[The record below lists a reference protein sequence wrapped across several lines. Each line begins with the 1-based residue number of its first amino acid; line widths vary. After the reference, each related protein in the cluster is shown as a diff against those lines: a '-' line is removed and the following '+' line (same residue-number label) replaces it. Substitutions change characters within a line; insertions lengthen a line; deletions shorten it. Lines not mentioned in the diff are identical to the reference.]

1 MWLTDLRLICPDRV
15 IDRGALFV
23 HEGKIAKIVVGDPP
37 VAGINT
43 GGLTAI
49 PGIIDLHGDML
60 ERDIEPRPRARFPI
74 DMALYELD
82 KRLAGSG
89 ITTAYAAV
97 SFAWNQS
104 DIRRQETAEEIIRT
118 VYQLRDTLMVDFMIH
133 GRFEMTNEATVPI
146 VQNLLREGVLDLV
159 SIMDHTPGQGQYR
172 DMSRFLTFVNEW
184 LGISN
189 EQIGSQL
196 ADRMQEKLQEVQVS
210 IREWGIVR
218 EVVRLA
224 VEHGVIVA
232 SHDDDSVSKVADQA
246 AMGVTVS
253 EFPVNMESAQAACQH
268 GMHVIMGAPNAY
280 RGESNTGN
288 LSAVEAI
295 KAGHVDILATD
306 YFPAAPLQAIFHL
319 DRQGV
324 LPLADGVKLVSEN
337 PADAVRLRDRGRLD
351 VGLNADL
358 VLVDTSGTQPRVR
371 ATLRQGVPIYWDSYM
386 ARLTQEQALPYLQD

>member
-1 MWLTDLRLICPDRV
+1 MWLTDLRVICPDRV
-15 IDRGALFV
+15 IDRGAIFV
-23 HEGKIAKIVVGDPP
+23 HEGKIAEIVAGDPP
-37 VAGINT
+37 VDGINT

-118 VYQLRDTLMVDFMIH
+118 VHQLRDTLMVDFMIH

-146 VQNLLREGVLDLV
+146 VQNLLQEGVLDLV

-189 EQIGSQL
+189 EEIGSQL
-196 ADRMQEKLQEVQVS
+196 AVHMQEKLHEVQEA

-253 EFPVNMESAQAACQH
+253 EFPVNLEAAQAACQH

-295 KAGHVDILATD
+295 KAGYVDILATD

-371 ATLRQGVPIYWDSYM
+371 ATLRRGVPIYWDSYM
-386 ARLTQEQALPYLQD
+386 ARLTQDQALPYLQD